1 MMNEYRIAIV
11 EDDPDQR
18 ENLADA
24 LSRRG
29 MHVAVYEEAESA
41 FEALSKNP
49 PDLLISDIILQGDYD
64 AGLNLCESLLKVHPT
79 LSVIFLTERV
89 EEVDQVVGLRLGAV
103 DYLPKP
109 FSINVLIAKISNHLK
124 RLHLMDQA
132 DDDEILK
139 AGDLEIRE
147 AFNEVLWKSQAVS
160 LTLTELRMLMRIV
173 KSKGRIL
180 TFGQLSD
187 ETRQNYVETNT
198 INTHI
203 KNIRKKF
210 RKVDAE
216 FNAIKS
222 EYGAG
227 YRWDP

>member
-1 MMNEYRIAIV
+1 MNEHHIAIV
-11 EDDPDQR
+11 EDDRDQR

-24 LSRRG
+24 LRRRG
-29 MHVAVYEEAESA
+29 MQVSVYEDAKSA
-41 FEALSKNP
+41 LDELTKSP

-64 AGLNLCESLLKVHPT
+64 AGLNLCEALLKTHPT
-79 LSVIFLTERV
+79 LSVIFMTERV

-124 RLHLMDQA
+124 RLSLVNESE
-132 DDDEILK
+132 DEESLK
-139 AGDLEIRE
+139 SGDLEIRE
-147 AFNEVLWKSQAVS
+147 AYNEVLWKSQSVS
-160 LTLTELRMLMRIV
+160 LTLTELRMLVRIV

-187 ETRQNYVETNT
+187 ETRQSYVETNT

-210 RKVDAE
+210 RKVDAQ